1 MREPSRTVTTGGAAG
16 AVVIIVVYLVSL
28 AWPQIEVPAEVAS
41 AATLIVSVLGAWI
54 VPDPERRPNAKH

>member
-16 AVVIIVVYLVSL
+16 AVVILVIYAATL
-28 AWPQIEVPAEVAS
+28 AWPELEVPAEVAA